1 MFHFG
6 SSCATKAHSAHNHL
20 CTVDYRFLHFAQ
32 SLIKE
37 EQQVRVVK
45 SPWDSGH
52 AYHGGDTE
60 QVSWQGM
67 YSVTISTKRRQF
79 TKTTGFDEE
88 IHSAQTFEHKNRFQA
103 IAVRN
108 EDCVDDATTN
118 MDNGKNISHRNLM
131 TNSKHPAPKKIHTLL
146 KAAKI

>member
-1 MFHFG
+1 MKVHG
-6 SSCATKAHSAHNHL
+6 TVGIAYHSA
-20 CTVDYRFLHFAQ
+20 
-32 SLIKE
+32 
-37 EQQVRVVK
+37 
-45 SPWDSGH
+45 
-52 AYHGGDTE
+52 DTE

-67 YSVTISTKRRQF
+67 FSVIKSRKRRQF

-88 IHSAQTFEHKNRFQA
+88 IHSAETLEHNNRLQA

-131 TNSKHPAPKKIHTLL
+131 MNSKHPSPKKIHTLQKEL
-146 KAAKI
+146 LRNRGQSEYVEKGKDCGSESL